1 MVAAAD
7 GSSTSATSE
16 SESDDDDDEDT
27 VLGESL
33 LVCILLYHIM

>member
-16 SESDDDDDEDT
+16 SESDDDDDEDN
-27 VLGESL
+27 VLGELL